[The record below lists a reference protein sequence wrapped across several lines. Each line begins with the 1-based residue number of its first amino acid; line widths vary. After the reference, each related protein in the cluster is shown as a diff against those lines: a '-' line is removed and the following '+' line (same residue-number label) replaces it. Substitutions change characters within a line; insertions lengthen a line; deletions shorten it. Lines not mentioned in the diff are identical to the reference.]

1 MAVQIQTSVAVET
14 LRSSNLQTP
23 IPTSPRSFLEQT
35 VEIEL
40 DGYNEILPEANNA
53 SVSCAVVTLQFS
65 ELRLA
70 GFFQI
75 MSKLL
80 LLNTQ

>member
-1 MAVQIQTSVAVET
+1 MAVQIQASVAVET

-35 VEIEL
+35 VEMKL
-40 DGYNEILPEANNA
+40 DGYNEILTEAIINA
-53 SVSCAVVTLQFS
+53 SVSCAVVTLQYS

-70 GFFQI
+70 GFIQI
-75 MSKLL
+75 
-80 LLNTQ
+80 